1 MKTFSL
7 TTMSVVFLL
16 CLSIGIQAQTTQTKL
31 NNLEL
36 FKQFVGTWKGE
47 MGKDTAFVM
56 EIKSFYNGFESYLK
70 TESKGKI
77 IIEEKTIMGYDK
89 KIDKLLESGIDNSS
103 PAIIQWAMW
112 FSSANKGEEVFLEDV
127 SNPEKATLKWTFE
140 LKSPDL
146 MVWSN
151 IVNSKTTGTYTF
163 HREKK

>member
-16 CLSIGIQAQTTQTKL
+16 CLSVGIQAQTTQTKL

-103 PAIIQWAMW
+103 TAIIQWAMW

>member
-70 TESKGKI
+70 TETKGKI
-77 IIEEKTIMGYDK
+77 LIEEKTIMGYDK

-103 PAIIQWAMW
+103 PAIILHPF
-112 FSSANKGEEVFLEDV
+112 FSNDLFEIIILGLLPKANCRQE
-127 SNPEKATLKWTFE
+127 T
-140 LKSPDL
+140 
-146 MVWSN
+146 
-151 IVNSKTTGTYTF
+151 I
-163 HREKK
+163 